1 MLKNMFGT
9 RITKQH
15 NTDYPIHFTI
25 AKFGKQIK
33 IYNMRQKVNIRN
45 RKAVSEFNFNK
56 FQHI

>member
-15 NTDYPIHFTI
+15 NTDYPIHFTF
-25 AKFGKQIK
+25 AKSGK
-33 IYNMRQKVNIRN
+33 
-45 RKAVSEFNFNK
+45 FNLNK